1 MKSKYIHLEQF
12 LDHINA
18 QQVLIIIISTKSL
31 TGKGQHMQYTYA
43 NSRIFVQNLHITSE
57 YKRQQIRT
65 KTPVI

>member
-18 QQVLIIIISTKSL
+18 QQVFIIIISTKSL
-31 TGKGQHMQYTYA
+31 GKGQHMQYTYA

-57 YKRQQIRT
+57 HKRPQIRT